1 MRVVKNIINIKDSSH
16 ETKTVIYVGENAF
29 GKNI

>member
-1 MRVVKNIINIKDSSH
+1 MRVVKNIINIKTVH